1 MIPCTQAELPSLLPA
16 QAPHVGPSMDTNS
29 GKQAMPAEFA
39 SAFGS
44 AARADSME
52 AMLGILSSDQSA
64 ASMQRMSSF
73 TLSRGLSAMLD
84 SFLQQ

>member
-1 MIPCTQAELPSLLPA
+1 
-16 QAPHVGPSMDTNS
+16 
-29 GKQAMPAEFA
+29 MPAEFA